1 MLNYSKSIIVLG
13 ASGFIGSSLIDK
25 LLNYPLFGY
34 SIYTIS
40 LKNISEFKKQFIELN
55 LQKINDKRSSIK
67 LNKIPKQITVINC
80 AAARRN
86 CTSAQIKDAN
96 YVFPLFIANKILK
109 QKGTDIRW
117 IQLESYWQYSKST
130 IELREYVLWKNN
142 FNKKL
147 SILAKLPNFNF
158 ESVVLPHVI
167 GANDDKN
174 RFLNRIFSL
183 IISNSP
189 VLLKNASDK
198 FYLCE
203 KNDLNSYLYEQIKS
217 EDLTSLNTTK
227 LFPYYE
233 ISLEN
238 LVELFK
244 LITASNSKITFSSG
258 TDSTNPKMELSVD
271 LEKINHEYLTLTPLE
286 QSLQSINNWLA

>member
-1 MLNYSKSIIVLG
+1 MLSYSKSIIVLG

-34 SIYTIS
+34 SIYTTS
-40 LKNISEFKKQFIELN
+40 LKNISKFEKQFMNLN
-55 LQKINDKRSSIK
+55 LQKINDKRSSVK

-96 YVFPLFIANKILK
+96 YAFPLFIANKILK

-130 IELREYVLWKNN
+130 IELKEYVLWKNK

-147 SILAKLPNFNF
+147 SILAELPNFNF

-203 KNDLNSYLYEQIKS
+203 KNDLSSYLYEQIKS

-227 LFPYYE
+227 LFPYHE

-244 LITASNSKITFSSG
+244 LITASNSKITFSSD
-258 TDSTNPKMELSVD
+258 TDSTNPKMELNID
-271 LEKINHEYLTLTPLE
+271 LEKINHEDLTLTPLE
-286 QSLQSINNWLA
+286 QSLQSINNWLT